1 MRRRDLVVLAGAALV
16 SPRAGRAQQAERIR
30 RIGYLTPTTGSPE
43 NIFGVLQTRALV
55 EALRALGWFDG
66 RNVTIDHRFTG
77 SGHER
82 IQRSAKELVAS
93 NPEVILSVGGPA
105 LAALLS
111 ETRTIPIVFT
121 NVGDPVGSGFVSN
134 LAHPGGNVTGFGIME
149 AP

>member
-1 MRRRDLVVLAGAALV
+1 MNRRELSLLLSALPLASLRSAW
-16 SPRAGRAQQAERIR
+16 AQQAERIR

-93 NPEVILSVGGPA
+93 NPEVILSVGGPG

-111 ETRTIPIVFT
+111 ETRTISIVFT
-121 NVGDPVGSGFVSN
+121 NVGD
-134 LAHPGGNVTGFGIME
+134 
-149 AP
+149 